1 MMILQ
6 DKTQLEVRE
15 NRNLESSLTMAK
27 QYNSA
32 IETQLHHEQGNCN
45 RERRYGNWMKNSS
58 SYWSQKEEVATN
70 NQKP

>member
-32 IETQLHHEQGNCN
+32 IETQLHHE
-45 RERRYGNWMKNSS
+45 
-58 SYWSQKEEVATN
+58 
-70 NQKP
+70 